1 MALSQMEYQ
10 VPAGSM
16 PYVNTMSSVHS
27 LYGNAQCD
35 LKIVIDD
42 IWYTTATLSSDSLK
56 EMGKP
61 VTSSGAPCE
70 ISSMNQ
76 PSNFSFNAIVK
87 QIWMVILPYI

>member
-1 MALSQMEYQ
+1 MQLTTDTLQVKSLFGRINQRNMALSQMEYQ

-42 IWYTTATLSSDSLK
+42 
-56 EMGKP
+56 
-61 VTSSGAPCE
+61 
-70 ISSMNQ
+70 N
-76 PSNFSFNAIVK
+76 
-87 QIWMVILPYI
+87 